1 MTKEEIQE
9 FMLKFDELKASVL
22 DITQRLEKLESG
34 EVDSGVYLDGCPDYA
49 VDYITNSKKKEG
61 E

>member
-9 FMLKFDELKASVL
+9 FMLEFAELKASVL
-22 DITQRLEKLESG
+22 DIIQRLEKLESG
-34 EVDSGVYLDGCPDYA
+34 EANSGVYLDGCPDYA

>member
-1 MTKEEIQE
+1 MTKKEIQE

-49 VDYITNSKKKEG
+49 AEYITNSKKKEG